1 MFRKVKYICILGI
14 VIVVGVACSKDAMG
28 VVAAGKNKIFQKTQE
43 LRVDFLFDMKETA
56 MIENVP
62 FIKQLPELP
71 RGCEVTS
78 LAMLL
83 QYKDVQV
90 DKMKLASEIN
100 RVPFKENNLRGNPHE
115 GFVGNIY
122 TKSEPGYGVYHEP
135 IFELAERYVPE
146 KTIDLTGRDIE
157 DIYKVISSGSPVWV
171 IANTTFQSLA
181 EDSFETW
188 NTNAG
193 DLKITYYE
201 HSAIIVG
208 YDQNFVYIND
218 PLANKPN
225 KKVSRAQFEKAWE
238 QMGKQAITIL

>member
-1 MFRKVKYICILGI
+1 MKKLKYMFIFSIIIIG
-14 VIVVGVACSKDAMG
+14 VIVVG
-28 VVAAGKNKIFQKTQE
+28 KNKIVQKAAQE
-43 LRVDFLFDMKETA
+43 FRLDFLSDMKETA

-83 QYKDVQV
+83 QYKGVEV
-90 DKMKLASEIN
+90 DKMTLASEIH
-100 RVPFKENNLRGNPHE
+100 RVPFEENGLRGNPHE

-122 TKSEPGYGVYHEP
+122 TKDEPGYGVYNQP
-135 IFELAERYVPE
+135 IFKLAEKYVPE
-146 KTIDLTGRDIE
+146 KVINLTGRNIE

-171 IANTTFQSLA
+171 IANTTFQPLA

-188 NTNAG
+188 NTSAG
-193 DLKITYYE
+193 DIKITYYE
-201 HSAIIVG
+201 HSAVVVG

-218 PLANKPN
+218 PLANNPRKGVP
-225 KKVSRAQFEKAWE
+225 RAQFEKAWE